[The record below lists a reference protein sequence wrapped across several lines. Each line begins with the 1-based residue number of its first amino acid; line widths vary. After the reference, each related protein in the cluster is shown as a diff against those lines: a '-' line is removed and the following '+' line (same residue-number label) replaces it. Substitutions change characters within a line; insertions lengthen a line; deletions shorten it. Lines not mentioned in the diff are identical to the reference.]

1 MKILIT
7 GGAGF
12 IGSHLAERLL
22 DREDE
27 VYVIDNFSTG
37 RLENIR
43 HLFSESGFH
52 LTVGTILDE
61 KTLEPLVET
70 CDQVYH
76 LAAAVGVRLI
86 IEKPVET
93 IETNILGTEI
103 VLKLANK
110 YKKKV
115 LVASSS
121 EVYGKGNHVPF
132 TEEDDRT
139 YGSTTKS
146 RWSYASS
153 KVVDEFLAMAYFH
166 EKKLPLVIA
175 RLFNTIGP
183 RQTGSYGMVV
193 PSFVQQALLG
203 HPITVYGDGEQTR
216 SFTYVDDVVY
226 AVLKLMEHPQA
237 VGEVFNVG
245 NTEEVSINN
254 LASLVKKLIESPSQ
268 IVHIPYEQAFEK
280 GFEDMQRRI
289 PDITK
294 IKKLIGFKPTVSL
307 EESIKRIIEYYRR

>member
-1 MKILIT
+1 MRILIT

-22 DREDE
+22 EKGDE

-37 RLENIR
+37 RLDNIQ
-43 HLFSESGFH
+43 HLLSGSKFH
-52 LTVGTILDE
+52 LTVGTILNE
-61 KTLEPLVET
+61 KTVEPLVQT
-70 CDQVYH
+70 CDRIFH

-86 IEKPVET
+86 IERPVDT

-103 VLKLANK
+103 VLRLANK

-115 LVASSS
+115 LITSTS

-132 TEEDDRT
+132 KEEDDRT
-139 YGSTTKS
+139 YGPTIKS
-146 RWSYASS
+146 RWSYATS
-153 KVVDEFLAMAYFH
+153 KAVDEFLALAYFH
-166 EKKLPLVIA
+166 EKKLPVIIA

-216 SFTYVDDVVY
+216 SFTYVDDVVS
-226 AVLKLMEHPQA
+226 ALLQLMEHPQA

-245 NTEEVSINN
+245 NSEEISIND
-254 LASLVKKLIESPSQ
+254 LASLVKKMVGGDSE
-268 IVHIPYEQAFEK
+268 IVHMPYDEAFEK
-280 GFEDMQRRI
+280 GFEDMQRRV
-289 PDITK
+289 PDIAK
-294 IKKLIGFKPTVSL
+294 IEKLIGFNPTVSL
-307 EESIKRIIEYYRR
+307 EESIRRIVEYYRR

>member
-1 MKILIT
+1 MKVLIT

-110 YKKKV
+110 YKRKV

-153 KVVDEFLAMAYFH
+153 KAVDEFLAMAYFH

-216 SFTYVDDVVY
+216 SFTYVDDVVF
-226 AVLKLMEHPQA
+226 AFLKLIEHPQS

-245 NTEEVSINN
+245 NTEEVSIND
-254 LASLVKKLIESPSQ
+254 LASLVKKLTDSPSQ

>member
-1 MKILIT
+1 MKSLIT

-22 DREDE
+22 EKGDE
-27 VYVIDNFSTG
+27 VHVIDNFSTG
-37 RLENIR
+37 RLDNIQ
-43 HLFSESGFH
+43 HLLSESKFH
-52 LTVGTILDE
+52 LTVGTILNE
-61 KTLEPLVET
+61 KTVEPLVQA
-70 CDQVYH
+70 CDRIYH

-86 IEKPVET
+86 IERPVDT

-103 VLKLANK
+103 VLRLANK
-110 YKKKV
+110 YKRKV
-115 LVASSS
+115 LITSTS

-132 TEEDDRT
+132 KEGDDRT
-139 YGSTTKS
+139 YGATIKS
-146 RWSYASS
+146 RWSYATS
-153 KVVDEFLAMAYFH
+153 KAVDEFLALAYFH
-166 EKKLPLVIA
+166 EKKLPVVIV

-226 AVLKLMEHPQA
+226 ALLQLMEHPQA
-237 VGEVFNVG
+237 TGEVFNVG
-245 NTEEVSINN
+245 NSEEISIND
-254 LASLVKKLIESPSQ
+254 LASLVKKMVGSESQ
-268 IVHIPYEQAFEK
+268 IVHISYDEAFEK
-280 GFEDMQRRI
+280 GFEDMQRRV

-307 EESIKRIIEYYRR
+307 EESIRRIIEYYRK

>member
-1 MKILIT
+1 MKSLIT

-12 IGSHLAERLL
+12 IGSHLGERLL

-121 EVYGKGNHVPF
+121 EVYGKGNHIPF

-139 YGSTTKS
+139 YGPTTKS

-216 SFTYVDDVVY
+216 SFTYVDDVVS

-254 LASLVKKLIESPSQ
+254 LASLVKKLTESPSQ
-268 IVHIPYEQAFEK
+268 IVHIPYDQAFEK

-289 PDITK
+289 PDIAK
-294 IKKLIGFKPTVSL
+294 IKKLIGFEPTVSL

>member
-1 MKILIT
+1 MRVLIT

-22 DREDE
+22 EKGDE

-37 RLENIR
+37 RLDNIQ
-43 HLFSESGFH
+43 HLLSESKFH
-52 LTVGTILDE
+52 LTVGTILNE
-61 KTLEPLVET
+61 KTVEPLVKT
-70 CDQVYH
+70 CDRIYH

-86 IEKPVET
+86 IERPVDT

-103 VLKLANK
+103 VLRLVNK
-110 YKKKV
+110 YKRKI
-115 LVASSS
+115 LIASTS

-132 TEEDDRT
+132 KEGDDRT
-139 YGSTTKS
+139 YGATIKS
-146 RWSYASS
+146 RWSYATS
-153 KVVDEFLAMAYFH
+153 KAVDEFLALAYFH
-166 EKKLPLVIA
+166 EKKLPVVIV

-226 AVLKLMEHPQA
+226 ALLQLMEHPQA
-237 VGEVFNVG
+237 TGEVFNVG
-245 NTEEVSINN
+245 NSEEISIND
-254 LASLVKKLIESPSQ
+254 LASRVKKMVGSESQ
-268 IVHIPYEQAFEK
+268 IVHISYDEAFEK
-280 GFEDMQRRI
+280 GFEDMQRRV

-307 EESIKRIIEYYRR
+307 EESIRRIIEYYRK

>member
-22 DREDE
+22 EKEDE

-37 RLENIR
+37 KLENIR
-43 HLFSESGFH
+43 HFFSESKFH

-61 KTLEPLVET
+61 KTLEPLVEV
-70 CDQVYH
+70 CDQVYN

-115 LVASSS
+115 LVPSSS

-139 YGSTTKS
+139 YGPTTKS

-153 KVVDEFLAMAYFH
+153 KAVDEFLAMAYFH

-216 SFTYVDDVVY
+216 SFTYVDDVVS
-226 AVLKLMEHPQA
+226 ALLKLMEHPQA

-245 NTEEVSINN
+245 NTEEVSIND
-254 LASLVKKLIESPSQ
+254 LASLVKKLTDSQSQ

-280 GFEDMQRRI
+280 GFEDMQRRV

-294 IKKLIGFKPTVSL
+294 IKKLIGFNPTVSL
-307 EESIKRIIEYYRR
+307 EEGIRKIMEYYRR

>member
-1 MKILIT
+1 MMNLIT

-22 DREDE
+22 EKGEE

-37 RLENIR
+37 KLDNIR
-43 HLFSESGFH
+43 HLFSESKFN

-61 KTLEPLVET
+61 KTLEPLIQAS
-70 CDQVYH
+70 DQIFH

-86 IEKPVET
+86 IEKPVDT

-110 YKKKV
+110 HKKKV

-139 YGSTTKS
+139 YGPTTKS

-153 KVVDEFLAMAYFH
+153 KAIDEFLAMAYFH
-166 EKKLPLVIA
+166 EKKLPMVIA

-203 HPITVYGDGEQTR
+203 HAITVYGDGEQTR
-216 SFTYVDDVVY
+216 SFTYVDDVVS
-226 AVLKLMEHPQA
+226 ALLGLMEYPKA

-245 NTEEVSINN
+245 NTEEVSMNQ
-254 LASLVKKLIESPSQ
+254 LALLVKKLTESESP
-268 IVHIPYEQAFEK
+268 IVHIPYEEAFEK
-280 GFEDMQRRI
+280 GFEDMQRRV
-289 PDITK
+289 PDVSK
-294 IKKLIGFKPTVSL
+294 IQKLIGFKPTVSL
-307 EESIKRIIEYYRR
+307 EEALQRIIEYFRR

>member
-1 MKILIT
+1 MKSLIT

-22 DREDE
+22 EKGDE
-27 VYVIDNFSTG
+27 VYVIDDFSTG
-37 RLENIR
+37 KLDNIQ
-43 HLFSESGFH
+43 HLLSESKFH
-52 LTVGTILDE
+52 LTVGTILNE
-61 KTLEPLVET
+61 KTVEPLVQG
-70 CDQVYH
+70 CDQIFH

-86 IEKPVET
+86 IEKPVDT

-103 VLKLANK
+103 VLRLANK
-110 YKKKV
+110 YKRKV
-115 LVASSS
+115 LITSTS

-132 TEEDDRT
+132 KEGDDRI
-139 YGSTTKS
+139 YGPTIKS
-146 RWSYASS
+146 RWSYATS
-153 KVVDEFLAMAYFH
+153 KAVDEFLALAYFH
-166 EKKLPLVIA
+166 EKKLPVVIA

-216 SFTYVDDVVY
+216 SFTYVDDVVR
-226 AVLKLMEHPQA
+226 ALLQLMEHLQA

-245 NTEEVSINN
+245 NSEEISINN
-254 LASLVKKLIESPSQ
+254 LALLVKKIVGGDSE
-268 IVHIPYEQAFEK
+268 IVHIPYDEAFEK
-280 GFEDMQRRI
+280 GFEDMQRRV

-294 IKKLIGFKPTVSL
+294 IKNLIRFNPTVNL
-307 EESIKRIIEYYRR
+307 EEGIRRIVEYYRR

>member
-1 MKILIT
+1 MRVLIT

-12 IGSHLAERLL
+12 IGSHLAEKLL
-22 DREDE
+22 EKGDE

-37 RLENIR
+37 RLDNIQ
-43 HLFSESGFH
+43 HLLSESKFH
-52 LTVGTILDE
+52 LTVGTILNE
-61 KTLEPLVET
+61 KTVEPLVKT
-70 CDQVYH
+70 CDRIYH

-86 IEKPVET
+86 IERPVDT

-103 VLKLANK
+103 VLRLANK
-110 YKKKV
+110 YKRKV
-115 LVASSS
+115 LIASTS

-132 TEEDDRT
+132 KEGDDRT
-139 YGSTTKS
+139 YGATIKS
-146 RWSYASS
+146 RWSYATS
-153 KVVDEFLAMAYFH
+153 KAVDEFLALAYFH
-166 EKKLPLVIA
+166 EKKLPVVIV

-226 AVLKLMEHPQA
+226 ALLQLMEHPQA
-237 VGEVFNVG
+237 TGEVFNVG
-245 NTEEVSINN
+245 NSEEISIND
-254 LASLVKKLIESPSQ
+254 LASRVKKMVGSESQ
-268 IVHIPYEQAFEK
+268 IVHISYDEAFEK
-280 GFEDMQRRI
+280 GFEDMQRRV

-307 EESIKRIIEYYRR
+307 EESIRRIIEYYRK